1 MLRYVPG
8 FILDSSASH
17 ADSGSLSGFVLFADI
32 AGFTNVSNDLRKEG
46 KKGAEALNQYL
57 THALSYPIEMVEK
70 RGGFI
75 SHFAGDAFFAVFPDA
90 DAAHIKYIVGELTS
104 YFTENHSCQTDIGDY
119 PLQVRIAVSM
129 GTVNWQVFRLPQQAE
144 YVFSGKPFQ
153 EIITLSAQKLDVALS
168 PSVQAAFDA
177 VTTKLDI
184 PKQLEFKYDE
194 ASERQ
199 YLNPKLHGI
208 NPDNEIRDA
217 GYCFIDMSWLEKDQ
231 ILPTLSLIHD
241 KLDDYGGYLNKLDAG
256 DKGLVA
262 LVLFGIPKA
271 MGNTLERACRF
282 ALETIAEQPNLSI
295 GMSCGNAYAGFVGS
309 KTTREYTALGAAVNL
324 ASRLMQEAKKGE
336 ILTDS
341 YLEQEMHYKYR
352 FETASSVSL
361 KGFAT
366 PVHCNR
372 LIDRLPAPPQSFL
385 AELVGRET
393 EVEQIRQAVQQN
405 GSRIMYIS
413 GEPGV
418 GKSRLIIE
426 ALKPYPNRYF
436 LFCDPSGHKLLEPIK
451 QFLRQYFAYDP
462 LLSREQN
469 QKNYRERWSE
479 LAGDDKEL
487 LRIES
492 IIGNLLG
499 FDWEGSIWSML
510 PPEERPEQQRKAFAT
525 LLTRITESER
535 IIIHLDDPQWLDA
548 SDIDYLRQLGTAK
561 LDGIVII
568 AACRYLTDGKAVN
581 LEIPNWEAG
590 QIDLSGLSEEAA
602 VTMIHSLLK
611 LNALP
616 GETQD
621 WIVRKAEGNPLFIE
635 QVVAYLKEN
644 DCFDSEYKLK
654 GNLDYLSSFGIADI
668 IGSRIDS
675 LTESVRNTLQHA
687 CILGL
692 EFNTRV
698 LSEMLSR
705 KLDDDLG
712 EGKQARVWADIDELR
727 YIFTH
732 VLIKDTAYNR
742 MLSDKLKALHLLAA
756 ETMESLY
763 QDEENALNEHAEE
776 IAKHFDEAGEEEKA
790 AEYFDK
796 AGCWYKEHY
805 EWEKSEENL
814 RKALI
819 TREMVLGEE
828 HRKTASTLDNLG
840 ELFNMRGLNDQ
851 AECYYL
857 RSLAIL
863 ERVIGGNHPDTASVL
878 INLAVSYQEQ
888 DKYTQAESLNLRGL
902 QIYEQLLGI
911 EHPETVRSLDS
922 LASLYCTQAK
932 YSEAQSLC
940 QQSLSIREKVLGCE
954 DLMTAISL
962 NNLGNIYEAQ
972 GEYESALKM
981 YMRALDIKKRV
992 LGETHLGTATTLN
1005 NLAGL
1010 YGSMGND
1017 TEAETLYQK
1026 ALEIREKVLGVE
1038 HPKSITA
1045 MNNLAASLTSQ
1056 DKYES
1061 AELMYQRAIDIAE
1074 KVLGAEHTL
1083 VASSL
1088 SNLAS
1093 LYGRQ
1098 CKYSDAEPLCLRA
1111 LAIREKLLGAEHPDY
1126 AISLNNLAELY
1137 KNQNIYEKAE
1147 PLYQRS
1153 LTIFEKVFGIEH
1165 PYTSVPLNNL
1175 AGLYESQGKYEQ
1187 AEQMYLHA
1195 LEIREK
1201 VYGTD
1206 HIQTAIAL
1214 NNLGYLFKQKGSY
1227 EQAELYCLRALSIL
1241 ENNLGLNHPHTAIFQ
1256 YNLAI
1261 LYMALGT
1268 YTKAE
1273 LLFIKSVSIRVN
1285 ALGLEHTD
1293 TQKTIQGLI
1302 ETYEKLNQPK
1312 KADEY
1317 RAMLIN
1323 SNGSS

>member
-372 LIDRLPAPPQSFL
+372 LIDRLPAPPQSFQ

-436 LFCDPSGHKLLEPIK
+436 LFCDPSGHKHLEPIK
-451 QFLRQYFAYDP
+451 QFLRQYFASDP

-469 QKNYRERWSE
+469 QRSFRAKWSE
-479 LAGDDKEL
+479 LAGENKEL
-487 LRIES
+487 QRIES
-492 IIGNLLG
+492 IIGNLMG
-499 FDWEGSIWSML
+499 FEWEGSIWNML

-525 LLTRITESER
+525 LLARITESER
-535 IIIHLDDPQWLDA
+535 IIIHLDDPQWLDD
-548 SDIDYLRQLGTAK
+548 SDADYFRELGTAK
-561 LDGIVII
+561 LDGIVIL
-568 AACRYLTDGKAVN
+568 AACRYREDGTVVD
-581 LEIPNWEAG
+581 LEIPHWEARHL
-590 QIDLSGLSEEAA
+590 DLNRLSEAA
-602 VTMIHSLLK
+602 AATLINHLLTVDSL
-611 LNALP
+611 P
-616 GETQD
+616 PETRD
-621 WIVRKAEGNPLFIE
+621 WIVKKADGNPLFIE
-635 QVVAYLKEN
+635 QVVAYLNEN
-644 DCFDSEYKLK
+644 DCFDSEHKLK

-742 MLSDKLKALHLLAA
+742 MLNDKLKKLHFLAA
-756 ETMESLY
+756 EALVKIDVNNEGANAES
-763 QDEENALNEHAEE
+763 
-776 IAKHFDEAGEEEKA
+776 IAYH
-790 AEYFDK
+790 FDK
-796 AGCWYKEHY
+796 AASLDSAALYYSRAGEYYIDSFAFARAQNCLARLFALMTEKNGESSEQAGDVIMSLGKLSIEMSDFVLAKDWYGKAELIY
-805 EWEKSEENL
+805 AKTLGTDNEKYINALTRLAFTMEEL
-814 RKALI
+814 AEFDQTQERLEKA
-819 TREMVLGEE
+819 
-828 HRKTASTLDNLG
+828 
-840 ELFNMRGLNDQ
+840 
-851 AECYYL
+851 
-857 RSLAIL
+857 
-863 ERVIGGNHPDTASVL
+863 
-878 INLAVSYQEQ
+878 LAVSYDTYGDLHEITV
-888 DKYTQAESLNLRGL
+888 KVLYNLSNHYIRKGDYNKAL
-902 QIYEQLLGI
+902 ELMLKVVETDNVLGVSKTVLGI
-911 EHPETVRSLDS
+911 KHIND
-922 LASLYCTQAK
+922 LAVCYANLGLLSKAK
-932 YSEAQSLC
+932 ELFTTAYDIMLQLKKGEDPYTARVLRNLGQIAYLEGDLQTAAEVHLRC
-940 QQSLSIREKVLGCE
+940 INIIEPVLGTLHSDTADAYDSYANVIS
-954 DLMTAISL
+954 DLGQFEEAISL
-962 NNLGNIYEAQ
+962 MKRAIDIQRRLNRPQVVAGYLHNLGNIYSEMNERANQ
-972 GEYESALKM
+972 ELGIECYQESILIKKCIWKRDHPNISMSHESLGNLYYKMGELEMALKLYEESNGM
-981 YMRALDIKKRV
+981 LKRIFGDKHYLIAQSENRIGDV
-992 LGETHLGTATTLN
+992 LGELGRYKEAIKHFEESLRMYEETVENDSVVLLSVLINFGSTLSSIGDQSKAIT
-1005 NLAGL
+1005 LL
-1010 YGSMGND
+1010 RRCLDIIMH
-1017 TEAETLYQK
+1017 TEAGRNHEYHQIVVNGL
-1026 ALEIREKVLGVE
+1026 I
-1038 HPKSITA
+1038 SC
-1045 MNNLAASLTSQ
+1045 
-1056 DKYES
+1056 YE
-1061 AELMYQRAIDIAE
+1061 LH
-1074 KVLGAEHTL
+1074 G
-1083 VASSL
+1083 
-1088 SNLAS
+1088 
-1093 LYGRQ
+1093 
-1098 CKYSDAEPLCLRA
+1098 EP
-1111 LAIREKLLGAEHPDY
+1111 
-1126 AISLNNLAELY
+1126 
-1137 KNQNIYEKAE
+1137 EKA
-1147 PLYQRS
+1147 
-1153 LTIFEKVFGIEH
+1153 
-1165 PYTSVPLNNL
+1165 
-1175 AGLYESQGKYEQ
+1175 A
-1187 AEQMYLHA
+1187 
-1195 LEIREK
+1195 
-1201 VYGTD
+1201 
-1206 HIQTAIAL
+1206 
-1214 NNLGYLFKQKGSY
+1214 
-1227 EQAELYCLRALSIL
+1227 
-1241 ENNLGLNHPHTAIFQ
+1241 
-1256 YNLAI
+1256 
-1261 LYMALGT
+1261 
-1268 YTKAE
+1268 
-1273 LLFIKSVSIRVN
+1273 
-1285 ALGLEHTD
+1285 
-1293 TQKTIQGLI
+1293 
-1302 ETYEKLNQPK
+1302 
-1312 KADEY
+1312 EY

-1323 SNGSS
+1323 SNGSN